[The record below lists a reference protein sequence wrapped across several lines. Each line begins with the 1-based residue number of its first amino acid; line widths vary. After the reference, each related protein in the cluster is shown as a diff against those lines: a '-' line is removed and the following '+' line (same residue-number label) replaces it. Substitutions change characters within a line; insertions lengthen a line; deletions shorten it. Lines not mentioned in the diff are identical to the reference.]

1 MSADLPDEELL
12 ELIFQAK
19 EGDEDALGKLLDQ
32 NRDQLRRLAESEL
45 SQKLSK
51 RVDASD
57 VVQQTYLSV
66 CKKVEQFQGDNIE
79 EFVAWIFQ
87 IHRHNIKDAARAHT
101 AVAKRDVNLEQSAN
115 IEGIATGYE
124 DSTPSQRAIRNEEN
138 YNLVQMIQKL
148 PDDQRKAVH
157 MRHIDGKSLTEIAA
171 AMDRST
177 QAVASL
183 LKRGLEHLRQIKDFH
198 N

>member
-1 MSADLPDEELL
+1 MPADLPDEELL
-12 ELIFQAK
+12 QLILQAK
-19 EGDEDALGKLLDQ
+19 NGDEDALGKLLDQ
-32 NRDQLRRLAESEL
+32 HRDQLRRLAETEL

-66 CKKVEQFQGDNIE
+66 CKKVEQFEGENLE

-101 AVAKRDVNLEQSAN
+101 AVAKRDVNQEQSAK
-115 IEGIATGYE
+115 IEVLATSHE
-124 DSTPSQRAIRNEEN
+124 ESTPSQRAIRNEEN
-138 YNLVQMIQKL
+138 DNLVRMIQKL
-148 PDDQRKAVH
+148 PADQRTAIY
-157 MRHIDGKSLTEIAA
+157 MRHIEGKSLNDIAA
-171 AMDRST
+171 EMERST

-183 LKRGLEHLRQIKDFH
+183 IKRGLEHLRNIKDFQ
-198 N
+198 